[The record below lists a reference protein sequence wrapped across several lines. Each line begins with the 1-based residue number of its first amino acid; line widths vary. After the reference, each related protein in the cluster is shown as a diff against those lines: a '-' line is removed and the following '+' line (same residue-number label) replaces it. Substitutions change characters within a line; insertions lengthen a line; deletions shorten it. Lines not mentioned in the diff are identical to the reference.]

1 MNPQLYGLSS
11 AAWFS
16 ACGLPFEPSD
26 IADARAYLD
35 ALGLP
40 ARMPVEPVASWEHAE
55 RIIRNPAWDVSWW
68 EREEAERRA
77 LMRRCVEKLGEAA
90 ALESLSLAAGAEH
103 EAIHGAAAVAAARAG
118 VADEALVRA
127 AAGAAS
133 MAANGLSLT
142 RLAETGPEHL
152 FVRKYALFE
161 GGRWPLG
168 IIAGVLHLF

>member
-16 ACGLPFEPSD
+16 GCGLPLEASD
-26 IADARAYLD
+26 RRDARDYLD
-35 ALGLP
+35 ALGLH
-40 ARMPVEPVASWEHAE
+40 ARIAIEPVASWEHAE
-55 RIIRNPAWDVSWW
+55 RIIRNPNWAVSWW
-68 EREEAERRA
+68 DREEAERRD
-77 LMRRCVEKLGEAA
+77 LMRRCVARLGESA

-103 EAIHGAAAVAAARAG
+103 EVIHGAAAVAAARAG
-118 VADEALVRA
+118 MADQAPVRA

-133 MAANGLSLT
+133 MAAHGRSLA
-142 RLAETGPEHL
+142 RLAGVPDTHV

-168 IIAGVLHLF
+168 IVSGPLHLF